1 MTPQSNKNPGIAN
14 GSDARAHKAFLANPS
29 NWTIPGGKD
38 AFLMD
43 KSMQDRALA
52 TMMNKNKATME
63 RKGIQF
69 SSSADLA
76 GMLLGAHLKGV
87 GNAVKYKTQGVDAKD
102 GLGTSISQYYNLGSK
117 AVVSGSGVPLKA
129 ATTLP
134 DGQAPLT
141 DTASATMLVT
151 PQTLPSPKYALDTQS
166 KLKGE
171 AQGSTVTNAKN
182 TAMPIVIPP
191 SKPADIGQQQPKT
204 SIDDP
209 QLLIATTQLFN

>member
-1 MTPQSNKNPGIAN
+1 
-14 GSDARAHKAFLANPS
+14 
-29 NWTIPGGKD
+29 
-38 AFLMD
+38 MD